1 MIEYFWIRPREG
13 ESLDVAELVATLE
26 ALPTV
31 VVLPGEKYSF
41 LTREPF
47 PEKVHVVCASPQAAE
62 RVRDWTAQGKPL
74 DRFIGSIAHL
84 EVGPELIRVYQAA
97 PREVIGQVEALLV
110 PVLKARP
117 FRAFTE
123 DAEITDQVASRPE
136 VLFELPEEEGR
147 TPTKEPE
154 GSQEC

>member
-1 MIEYFWIRPREG
+1 
-13 ESLDVAELVATLE
+13 
-26 ALPTV
+26 
-31 VVLPGEKYSF
+31 VLPPRPPRGF
-41 LTREPF
+41 ATGR
-47 PEKVHVVCASPQAAE
+47 
-62 RVRDWTAQGKPL
+62 
-74 DRFIGSIAHL
+74 RFIGSIAHL

>member
-13 ESLDVAELVATLE
+13 ERLDVAELVATLE

-47 PEKVHVVCASPQAAE
+47 PEKVHVVCASPLAAE
-62 RVRDWTAQGKPL
+62 RVREWTARGKPL
-74 DRFIGSIAHL
+74 DRFLGSIAHL

-110 PVLKARP
+110 PVLEARP

-147 TPTKEPE
+147 TPAKEAE

>member
-31 VVLPGEKYSF
+31 VVLPGERYSF

-74 DRFIGSIAHL
+74 DRFVGSIAHL

-136 VLFELPEEEGR
+136 ALFGLPDEEGQPS
-147 TPTKEPE
+147 TEQAE